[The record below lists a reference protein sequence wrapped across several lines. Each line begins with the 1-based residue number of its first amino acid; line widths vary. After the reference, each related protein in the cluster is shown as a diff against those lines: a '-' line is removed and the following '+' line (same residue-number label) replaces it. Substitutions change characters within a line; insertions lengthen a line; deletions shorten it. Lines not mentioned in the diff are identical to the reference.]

1 MITNDLEKIS
11 HALLNEENT
20 IIPTETVYGLA
31 GLATSHKAIE
41 SIYFLKKRP
50 SWNPLILHGATHEV
64 FSPFVV
70 WNAWAE
76 QLAKAFW
83 PGPITFILQ
92 KSTGASLLSPYLS
105 AEQSTLAVRVPNHPV
120 CLALLK
126 QMPAP
131 VAAPSANP
139 FMAISPTNSAMAH
152 AYFPNIP
159 VLEGGSCCVGVES
172 TIVDLSGHTPCI
184 LRHGAIEAS
193 MMEEVLQTPV
203 EEACALGKTKII
215 APGMSRRH
223 YAPSKPLRI
232 NVEKPKEHEAFIAF
246 GKNYFS
252 PFPVYYNLSEKGHV
266 EEAALKLFFAL
277 NACDKDS
284 AVQAI
289 AVGPIPC
296 EGIGKAINDRLKRA
310 SAQ

>member
-1 MITNDLEKIS
+1 MITNDLEKVC
-11 HALLNEENT
+11 HALLKEENV

-50 SWNPLILHGATHEV
+50 SWNPLILHGAAHEV
-64 FSPFVV
+64 FHPFVV
-70 WNAWAE
+70 WNKWAE

-83 PGPITFILQ
+83 PGPITFILP

-105 AEQSTLAVRVPNHPV
+105 SEQSTLAIRVPRHPV

-126 QMPAP
+126 HMPSP
-131 VAAPSANP
+131 IAAPSANP
-139 FMAISPTNSAMAH
+139 FMAISPTNSSMAQG
-152 AYFPNIP
+152 YFPNIS

-193 MMEEVLQTPV
+193 MMEEVLQTSV
-203 EEACALGKTKII
+203 KEASALAAIKII

-223 YAPSKPLRI
+223 YAPSKPLRM

-246 GKNYFS
+246 GTNYFS

-266 EEAALKLFFAL
+266 EEAASKLFFAL
-277 NACDKDS
+277 NACDKDPS
-284 AVQAI
+284 VESI
-289 AVGPIPC
+289 AVAPIPC

-310 SAQ
+310 SAV